1 MAKACMK
8 CGAEGADDRVTCG
21 SCGSEYEVSSEVPTA
36 DEGVTGAT
44 PAASP
49 VPNTSVHVHLASVHK
64 SLAQKIE
71 DGFKA
76 MLDKLGDAIGQSK
89 FGGDNQ

>member
-21 SCGSEYEVSSEVPTA
+21 SCGSEYEVSSEVPTP
-36 DEGVTGAT
+36 EGPTEPT

-49 VPNTSVHVHLASVHK
+49 VPNTSIHVHLASMHK
-64 SLAQKIE
+64 SLSQKIE
-71 DGFKA
+71 EGFKA
-76 MLDKLGDAIGQSK
+76 MLEKLGDAIGQSK
-89 FGGDNQ
+89 FGGE